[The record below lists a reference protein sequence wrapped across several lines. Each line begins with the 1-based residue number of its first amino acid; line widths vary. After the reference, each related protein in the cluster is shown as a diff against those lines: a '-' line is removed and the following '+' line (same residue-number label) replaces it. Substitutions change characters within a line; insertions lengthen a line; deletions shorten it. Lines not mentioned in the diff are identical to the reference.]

1 MHMNIGPHVA
11 DDVLE
16 NYLLHRLPEAEMA
29 PLEEHLLVCR
39 RCQAQAQETE
49 EFILATQAALQ
60 AGERKPARRA
70 LHATSGG
77 FPHSWVGVPVVTMI
91 VAAVAA
97 AIFIPLHRS
106 GNNLPPA
113 YVSLKAMRGP
123 ETMPA
128 HVRAGAELILFLDTT
143 GLPVGGEY
151 GVRVVDS
158 RGAEVWT
165 GVPQLLVNRVR
176 AEVGGRL
183 RPGRYWVRLTRSGEL
198 LREYGL
204 QID

>member
-16 NYLLHRLPEAEMA
+16 NYLLARLPEAELA
-29 PLEEHLLVCR
+29 AVEEHLLVCQK
-39 RCQAQAQETE
+39 CQVQAEEIE

-60 AGERKPARRA
+60 AGGRKPAGRA
-70 LHATSGG
+70 LRATSAG
-77 FPHSWVGVPVVTMI
+77 FLHSWLSVPVFAPI
-91 VAAVAA
+91 VVAVGA
-97 AIFIPLHRS
+97 AIFIPVHRPS
-106 GNNLPPA
+106 AVLPPS
-113 YVSLKAMRGP
+113 YVSLNAMRGS

-128 HVRAGAELILFLDTT
+128 HARAGGGLVLDLDIT

-158 RGAEVWT
+158 GGAEVWT
-165 GVPQLLVNRVR
+165 GVPQPLGNRIR
-176 AEVGGRL
+176 AVVGGSL
-183 RPGRYWVRLTRSGEL
+183 RPGRYWVRLTRTGEL